1 MGTFNTTKIIET
13 NLKNLEPVSA
23 HVTQHFTQKGYAV
36 EARQEPCGC
45 FISITKGGIFKAVL
59 GLKTALNVTLRTTE
73 RGVLVEASVGIFGQ
87 QLVPSLIM
95 YFVAWPVLLTQ
106 ISGLISQAKLD
117 DETIA
122 VIEQAIREAEQQTT
136 MATCSTEVNVGATI
150 YCTQCG
156 TQLVAGAKFCSDCG
170 QKQG

>member
-1 MGTFNTTKIIET
+1 MGTFNTKKLIET
-13 NLKNLEPVSA
+13 NLKNLETVSA
-23 HVTQHFTQKGYAV
+23 VAAQHFTQKGYTV
-36 EARQEPCGC
+36 EVKQNPCGC

-59 GLKTALNVTLRTTE
+59 GLKTALNVTLTVVQA
-73 RGVLVEASVGIFGQ
+73 GVQVEATVGIFGQ

-117 DETIA
+117 NETIA
-122 VIEQAIREAEQQTT
+122 VIEQAIRDAEQQPVAGT
-136 MATCSTEVNVGATI
+136 ASKAPPVGATI
-150 YCTQCG
+150 FCTQCG
-156 TQLVAGAKFCSDCG
+156 TQLAAGAKFCSDCG